1 MTNGFTLLAGWKIPH
16 ITVELLDD
24 VVINTLHKT
33 TVIFT
38 FGVPGCGKSYWAKK
52 YVAQYKDFVIVER
65 DMCRHS
71 IQNSQGIPTIDKAVV
86 WPKWSFKTESDKSDP
101 VGTIQKELITK
112 AIAEGKNIIISDTNI
127 STKTVNNL
135 VEFILS
141 LSKDVLFVAKI
152 FDTPL
157 QKCIKQNMQRPYPV
171 SQRVIYDMWQRLQR
185 LKIAVDAFF
194 IKNQV
199 MQNIPLDKLTNKS
212 VIVDV
217 DGTVANHVGVRSPF
231 EWNKVHLDKPIET
244 VISIV
249 KSLKANGWNVIIMS
263 GRDGVCENLTKQWL
277 QDVAQISYDGF
288 YMRKPD
294 DMRSDSIVKY
304 ELYQQAIIDGF
315 TSIRLCIDDRPRVCN
330 LWRSL
335 GLEVLQCGDPN
346 IDF

>member
-1 MTNGFTLLAGWKIPH
+1 M
-16 ITVELLDD
+16 
-24 VVINTLHKT
+24 
-33 TVIFT
+33 
-38 FGVPGCGKSYWAKK
+38 
-52 YVAQYKDFVIVER
+52 
-65 DMCRHS
+65 
-71 IQNSQGIPTIDKAVV
+71 
-86 WPKWSFKTESDKSDP
+86 
-101 VGTIQKELITK
+101 
-112 AIAEGKNIIISDTNI
+112 
-127 STKTVNNL
+127 
-135 VEFILS
+135 
-141 LSKDVLFVAKI
+141 FVAKI

-194 IKNQV
+194 
-199 MQNIPLDKLTNKS
+199 
-212 VIVDV
+212 
-217 DGTVANHVGVRSPF
+217 
-231 EWNKVHLDKPIET
+231 KPIET

-315 TSIRLCIDDRPRVCN
+315 TSIRLCIDDRNRVCN